1 MIVSSL
7 LYIQSFALTLVLT
20 TLNAIIAP
28 FPNLSLLI
36 PDNLGLVFG
45 NIFLLDSFLPVTEM
59 FYLFTFAIAYQ
70 LSLFGFKI
78 FMLTME
84 LSQQVA
90 KTFIRVLG

>member
-7 LYIQSFALTLVLT
+7 LYIQAFALNLVLF
-20 TLNAIIAP
+20 TLNTIIAP
-28 FPNLSLLI
+28 FPNLALLV

-59 FYLFTFAIAYQ
+59 FFIFAFAITYQ